1 MRKLLPVLAI
11 LGTVVPGCGGG
22 GGGNRSPTGPAVPSP
37 TPQATPTPAPGPV
50 PVIQDGGTERP
61 VTGATVDP
69 ARPGLGFQVTVQAP
83 GYVRREQRFDGSPVF
98 LWPGTQSYVADMA
111 HSWPFRDGTSRLVR
125 WTRPFRVTLEGS
137 LASDPA
143 VVARMEAVLE
153 ELERVSNV
161 PISLGPGG
169 DVVVGVDPS
178 VSGRSAVAITNLT
191 FTAGVANSATVDF
204 VTKEEISG
212 EAGARYENTLLHE
225 FGHVLGMG
233 HSPDVNDVMTPGA
246 GPGTRF
252 QVFQPNEEL
261 CAHMMYAHRA
271 PGDRSPD
278 RDAALDASAA
288 SAAWRGR
295 TTVEI
300 VDR

>member
-1 MRKLLPVLAI
+1 MRQQAALLVLMSLAA
-11 LGTVVPGCGGG
+11 GCGGG
-22 GGGNRSPTGPAVPSP
+22 GSRSPTGPPVPTAAP
-37 TPQATPTPAPGPV
+37 PTPTPAAGPV
-50 PVIQDGGTERP
+50 PVIQDGGTEQA
-61 VTGATVDP
+61 VGNATVDP

-98 LWPGTQSYVADMA
+98 LWPGTQAYVTDMA
-111 HSWPFRDGTSRLVR
+111 HSWTFRDGTSRLVR
-125 WTRPFRVTLEGS
+125 WNRPFRVTLEGA

-143 VVARMEAVLE
+143 VVARMEDVIE
-153 ELERVSNV
+153 ELQRVSNV
-161 PISLGPGG
+161 PISLGAGG

-178 VSGRSAVAITNLT
+178 VSARSAVAITNLT
-191 FTAGVANSATVDF
+191 FTAGVAEHATVDF

-225 FGHVLGMG
+225 FGHVIGMG
-233 HSPDVNDVMTPGA
+233 HSPDVSDVMTPGA

-252 QVFQPNEEL
+252 QVFQPNEVL